1 MVEVTEI
8 VVEEPEVDVCSLAG
22 NGLPTAFLASGFLA
36 IEGLTMLGDL
46 VAFFATD
53 FFGATF
59 FATAFLATFFAGFFG
74 AGLLLFFADF
84 LNNFLI
90 ATIPPEGGK
99 VMAWL
104 N

>member
-1 MVEVTEI
+1 L
-8 VVEEPEVDVCSLAG
+8 DG
-22 NGLPTAFLASGFLA
+22 NGLPTAFLAIGFLA
-36 IEGLTMLGDL
+36 IDGLTVFGDL
-46 VAFFATD
+46 VALFATGFFA
-53 FFGATF
+53 AF
-59 FATAFLATFFAGFFG
+59 FAAAFFATFFAGFFG
-74 AGLLLFFADF
+74 VGLLLFFADF

>member
-1 MVEVTEI
+1 M
-8 VVEEPEVDVCSLAG
+8 DG
-22 NGLPTAFLASGFLA
+22 NGLPTAFLAIGFLA
-36 IEGLTMLGDL
+36 IDGLTLFGDL
-46 VAFFATD
+46 VALFATGFFA
-53 FFGATF
+53 AF
-59 FATAFLATFFAGFFG
+59 FAAAFFATFFAGFFG
-74 AGLLLFFADF
+74 VGLLLFFADF

>member
-1 MVEVTEI
+1 M
-8 VVEEPEVDVCSLAG
+8 AG
-22 NGLPTAFLASGFLA
+22 NGLPTAFLAIGFLA
-36 IEGLTMLGDL
+36 IEGLTRLGDL
-46 VAFFATD
+46 VAFFATG
-53 FFGATF
+53 FFGAAF
-59 FATAFLATFFAGFFG
+59 FATAFFATFFAGFFG
-74 AGLLLFFADF
+74 VGLLLFFADF

>member
-1 MVEVTEI
+1 M
-8 VVEEPEVDVCSLAG
+8 AG
-22 NGLPTAFLASGFLA
+22 NGLPTAFLAIGFLA
-36 IEGLTMLGDL
+36 IDGLTMFGDL
-46 VAFFATD
+46 VALFATGFFA
-53 FFGATF
+53 AF
-59 FATAFLATFFAGFFG
+59 FAAAFFATFFAGFFG
-74 AGLLLFFADF
+74 VGLLLFFADF

>member
-1 MVEVTEI
+1 L
-8 VVEEPEVDVCSLAG
+8 DG
-22 NGLPTAFLASGFLA
+22 NGLPTAFLAIGFLA
-36 IEGLTMLGDL
+36 IDGLTMFDDL
-46 VAFFATD
+46 VALFATGFFA
-53 FFGATF
+53 AF
-59 FATAFLATFFAGFFG
+59 FAAAFFATFFAGFFG
-74 AGLLLFFADF
+74 VGLLLFFADF

>member
-1 MVEVTEI
+1 M
-8 VVEEPEVDVCSLAG
+8 DG
-22 NGLPTAFLASGFLA
+22 NGLPTAFLAIGFLA
-36 IEGLTMLGDL
+36 IDGLTMFGDL
-46 VAFFATD
+46 VVLFATGFFAAFFAAA
-53 FFGATF
+53 FF
-59 FATAFLATFFAGFFG
+59 ATFFAGFFG
-74 AGLLLFFADF
+74 VGLLLFFADF